1 MFRINLL
8 TTNEDDEPEMKR
20 SIKNLCDKKFLCK
33 EIEDDTMINEI
44 NTSNFANSS
53 NLINLTPTN
62 YINSKKSDNLDS
74 SCELDTPGSSMFFN
88 YTRRK
93 KVTNSIGISNPKNL
107 DTKMP
112 MKYDKKLIILKS
124 K

>member
-20 SIKNLCDKKFLCK
+20 SIKNLSDKKFLCK
-33 EIEDDTMINEI
+33 EIEDDTIINEI
-44 NTSNFANSS
+44 NTSNFTNS
-53 NLINLTPTN
+53 NDLVNLTPTD
-62 YINSKKSDNLDS
+62 YIDSEKYDNLDNLYNLNTS
-74 SCELDTPGSSMFFN
+74 GSSMVFN
-88 YTRRK
+88 YTRA
-93 KVTNSIGISNPKNL
+93 KNL
-107 DTKMP
+107 DTKIS